1 MIYLTQSCAVDP
13 GHSPPRSSSQLNPD
27 HFTAPWSL
35 FECAT
40 YAHQHHADLVVC
52 SMAWLV
58 SEGEP
63 PRRSNDKWEQVQS
76 VLGYWAARLGPLLG
90 TGAGFVATNRVGTEG
105 GKRAGPSLTT
115 VGASVDEACSI
126 QM

>member
-1 MIYLTQSCAVDP
+1 M
-13 GHSPPRSSSQLNPD
+13 QLNPD

-35 FECAT
+35 FEFAT
-40 YAHQHHADLVVC
+40 FAHRHQADLVVC

-76 VLGYWAARLGPLLG
+76 VLSYWAARLGPLLG
-90 TGAGFVATNRVGTEG
+90 TGAGFVAANRVGTEG
-105 GKRAGPSLTT
+105 GKSGSSLSHSS
-115 VGASVDEACSI
+115 GSEN
-126 QM
+126 